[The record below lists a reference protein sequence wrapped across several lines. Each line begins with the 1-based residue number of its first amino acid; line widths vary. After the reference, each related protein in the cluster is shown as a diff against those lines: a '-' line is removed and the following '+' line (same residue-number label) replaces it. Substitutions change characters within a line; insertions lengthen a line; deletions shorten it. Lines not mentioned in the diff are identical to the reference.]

1 MSIVEHAAPSSAPSG
16 ETQNDRLRV
25 ITAGRVGNME
35 TRLGTS
41 GFDIVAIADTEAELI
56 SALSADDPDAIV
68 VEADLC
74 ESLEHVRELA
84 PDAVVIVVGDHTPA
98 GALGR
103 IERGVSGTVMAGL
116 LHALVADGVGGAVIW
131 GFLPA
136 VRPPRQGSVV
146 DHVGASLLSA
156 KVQAAWTH
164 VADALQEHTG
174 LIAAASTVVVTA
186 SASLL
191 LTLGRPPVDGSA
203 EPARVPGAVEVVAND
218 ETGATTELGAPAARG
233 STGEPAD
240 PVTPPTADMSVPD
253 EGAEAASPN
262 GSQAVAAIPAPE
274 ATPPPGTI
282 PAPEGTPPP
291 ATIPTP
297 ETTPPIETTPPPAT
311 DATVPP
317 GEAKGWDEQRPP
329 KNDDNGNHTGWGNN
343 SVPDDPG
350 AASAGHRPDET
361 PAYGTQEGP
370 SVIAT
375 ADGAAATADGATAT
389 ADATTTADATAT
401 TAA

>member
-1 MSIVEHAAPSSAPSG
+1 MSIVEHAAPSSAQSG

-203 EPARVPGAVEVVAND
+203 EPARVPDRAVEVVAHD

-233 STGEPAD
+233 STGEPTD
-240 PVTPPTADMSVPD
+240 PVAPPTADMSVPD

-262 GSQAVAAIPAPE
+262 GSQAAATIPAPE

-282 PAPEGTPPP
+282 PAPEGTLPPDTSP
-291 ATIPTP
+291 APEATP
-297 ETTPPIETTPPPAT
+297 SETPPPPAT
-311 DATVPP
+311 DATLPP

-329 KNDDNGNHTGWGNN
+329 KSDDNGNHTGWGNN

-361 PAYGTQEGP
+361 PAYGTQEGLP
-370 SVIAT
+370 VIAT
-375 ADGAAATADGATAT
+375 ADGATADGATA
-389 ADATTTADATAT
+389 DGATTTADATAT
-401 TAA
+401 ATADA